1 MVLELEFIPYLIK
14 TTSEERGISEI
25 DTLSF
30 YSPVKTVG
38 GKSPVV
44 SIHHSSRTGKNK

>member
-1 MVLELEFIPYLIK
+1 MVLELEFIPCLIK
-14 TTSEERGISEI
+14 TTSEERNVSEI

-38 GKSPVV
+38 GRSQVV
-44 SIHHSSRTGKNK
+44 VIHHSSTRTGKN